1 MKKTLVLSLLLSFFA
16 FGSFA
21 QQGISFEHDA
31 NWASVV
37 AKAKKENKLI
47 FMDAYTSW
55 CGPCKMLQA
64 KVFPDKELG
73 KYFNET
79 FVSAKFD
86 MEKGEGPTLAQK
98 FGVRAYPTLYFIDPN
113 TQKVVHQVLGYRSVD
128 QLLAIGKVA
137 QTKKDESSS
146 R

>member
-1 MKKTLVLSLLLSFFA
+1 MKKTFVLSLLISFLA
-16 FGSFA
+16 FGSYA

-31 NWASVV
+31 SWATVV

-64 KVFPDKELG
+64 RVFPDQELG
-73 KYFNET
+73 NYFNQN

-128 QLLAIGKVA
+128 QLMAIGKVA
-137 QTKKDESSS
+137 KGKKTES
-146 R
+146 